1 MVGWLSSPPIFIEV
15 IRMEKM
21 AQIFTKKRLLLG
33 SLVIVI
39 ALILFVNP
47 RDEIAYRT
55 IDTTLETAND
65 YAPDSYRNVKTS
77 FPSNN
82 GEETFVFTANQYQE
96 GDLVDESSYGYD
108 EPLFDMREH
117 DEITLEVNVPRDGV
131 YNILIDY
138 VHNANNILPNEI
150 AVEVNDSFLYE
161 ESRIIK
167 LPSLWEFETDEFIL
181 DRYGNEV
188 LPNSIK
194 TNEIQSVRLRDT
206 TALNIDP
213 LLFPL
218 EAGDNTITITLK
230 TGSMFIGNISVL
242 PPLNTPSYEDYRNLH
257 TGELVNDQY
266 IIGASELDYKNNP
279 SIRLRTEND
288 PSAVT
293 FELDSLMLNAIDGY
307 SFRSGNDEIM
317 YEIEV
322 EESGYYY
329 LGIKYRQDYLMQMPV
344 FRELRINGEVP
355 FEEAKLLQFHYST
368 DYQNILFGDPEPYM
382 FYLESGTH
390 TLALRTVLE
399 PYRDVYQ
406 TMIGIMEEITD
417 LSLEIKKLTGNTSDR
432 YRSWDIKGY
441 IPDVEDR
448 FDEWIASLEAVSNH
462 LQSYSHHDNPGEIT
476 NIDLA
481 LDKLL
486 ELRENVNEIPSKMM
500 LLGDGNTS
508 ASQLLGS
515 SVQNFLENGL
525 DVQTLFV
532 SGDEDLP
539 RAEANFFRKTYVST
553 YRFFSSFTTADYQV
567 GNVGEDTLDVWVN
580 HPRQYIEI
588 MQMMIDS
595 GFTEE
600 TGIKVTLSLM
610 PDENKLILANAA
622 NYAPDVALG
631 VNHWIPYEF
640 AIRGASVDLRQFDG
654 YEETIEQF
662 SKGVMVPY
670 VFEEGMFGL
679 PETQNFWVTFYREDI
694 LNSLDIPVPDT
705 WNEVI
710 EILPELQRFDMNYYE
725 PLAFF
730 KGFKPFVA
738 TMPFI
743 YQFGGTLYSEDG
755 MTTAINTEE
764 TLEGMQMM
772 TDLFTVYNMPKEV
785 PNFYQ
790 HFRYGTMPI
799 GISDLGTYLQLTIA
813 APEIAG
819 KWSIAPHPGVLNEE
833 TGEVERWAASGAQA
847 SMILSASDQQQE
859 SWEFLEWWMST
870 EVQTNFALR
879 LQTTYGTEY
888 LWNTAN
894 LEAFQ
899 QLPLPQEHIDTIM
912 TQWEYALEAS
922 RIPGAYMVEREIS
935 NAWNTIVFDD
945 ANPRITLDEAT
956 KTANREILYKME
968 EFDYVVDGVIVK
980 PYRVPTIY
988 NIDYWLRGRG
998 DDD

>member
-1 MVGWLSSPPIFIEV
+1 
-15 IRMEKM
+15 
-21 AQIFTKKRLLLG
+21 
-33 SLVIVI
+33 
-39 ALILFVNP
+39 
-47 RDEIAYRT
+47 
-55 IDTTLETAND
+55 
-65 YAPDSYRNVKTS
+65 
-77 FPSNN
+77 
-82 GEETFVFTANQYQE
+82 
-96 GDLVDESSYGYD
+96 
-108 EPLFDMREH
+108 
-117 DEITLEVNVPRDGV
+117 
-131 YNILIDY
+131 
-138 VHNANNILPNEI
+138 
-150 AVEVNDSFLYE
+150 
-161 ESRIIK
+161 
-167 LPSLWEFETDEFIL
+167 
-181 DRYGNEV
+181 
-188 LPNSIK
+188 
-194 TNEIQSVRLRDT
+194 
-206 TALNIDP
+206 
-213 LLFPL
+213 
-218 EAGDNTITITLK
+218 
-230 TGSMFIGNISVL
+230 
-242 PPLNTPSYEDYRNLH
+242 
-257 TGELVNDQY
+257 
-266 IIGASELDYKNNP
+266 
-279 SIRLRTEND
+279 
-288 PSAVT
+288 
-293 FELDSLMLNAIDGY
+293 
-307 SFRSGNDEIM
+307 
-317 YEIEV
+317 
-322 EESGYYY
+322 
-329 LGIKYRQDYLMQMPV
+329 
-344 FRELRINGEVP
+344 
-355 FEEAKLLQFHYST
+355 
-368 DYQNILFGDPEPYM
+368 
-382 FYLESGTH
+382 
-390 TLALRTVLE
+390 
-399 PYRDVYQ
+399 
-406 TMIGIMEEITD
+406 
-417 LSLEIKKLTGNTSDR
+417 
-432 YRSWDIKGY
+432 
-441 IPDVEDR
+441 
-448 FDEWIASLEAVSNH
+448 
-462 LQSYSHHDNPGEIT
+462 
-476 NIDLA
+476 
-481 LDKLL
+481 
-486 ELRENVNEIPSKMM
+486 MM

-515 SVQNFLENGL
+515 AVQNFLENGL
-525 DVQTLFV
+525 DIQSVYA
-532 SGDEDLP
+532 SGDRDLP
-539 RAEANFFRKTYVST
+539 RPEANIFRKAYVST
-553 YRFFSSFTTADYQV
+553 YRFFASFSTQDYQV
-567 GNVGEDTLDVWVN
+567 GNVEGDTLDVWVN

-600 TGIKVTLSLM
+600 TGIDVKLSLM

-654 YEETIEQF
+654 YEETISQF
-662 SKGVMVPY
+662 SEGVMVPY

-694 LNSLDIPVPDT
+694 LESLDIPVPDT

-755 MTTAINTEE
+755 MTTAINSEE

-790 HFRYGTMPI
+790 HFRYGTMPV
-799 GISDLGTYLQLTIA
+799 GISDLATYLQLTIA

-833 TGEVERWAASGAQA
+833 TGEVERWAASGAQS
-847 SMILSASDQQQE
+847 SMILSASDQQE
-859 SWEFLEWWMST
+859 DAWKFLEWWMST

-894 LEAFQ
+894 LEAFA
-899 QLPLPQEHIDTIM
+899 QLPLPKEHIDTIL

-968 EFDYVVDGVIVK
+968 EFGYVEDGVIVR

-988 NIDYWLRGRG
+988 NIEYWLKGRG
-998 DDD
+998 QDD

>member
-1 MVGWLSSPPIFIEV
+1 
-15 IRMEKM
+15 MEKL
-21 AQIFTKKRLLLG
+21 AQIFTKKRLLIG

-47 RDEIAYRT
+47 RDEIAYRSF
-55 IDTTLETAND
+55 DTSLETASQ
-65 YAPDSYRNVKTS
+65 YSPEYYRNVKTT

-82 GEETFVFTANQYQE
+82 GEETFFFTASEYQDEATTDGSLYQYDGQ
-96 GDLVDESSYGYD
+96 
-108 EPLFDMREH
+108 LFDMREN
-117 DEITLEVNVPRDGV
+117 DEITLELNVERTGV
-131 YNILIDY
+131 YNIMIDY
-138 VHNANNILPNEI
+138 VHNTNNILPNEI
-150 AVEVNDSFLYE
+150 AVEVNGSFLFE

-167 LPSLWEFETDEFIL
+167 LPSLWAFESDEFIL

-194 TNEIQSVRLRDT
+194 TNEIQTLRLRDT

-218 EAGDNTITITLK
+218 EAGDNTITITLE
-230 TGSMFIGNISVL
+230 TGSMFVGNIRVL
-242 PPLNTPSYEDYRNLH
+242 PPEEVLTYEEYRAQH
-257 TGELVNDQY
+257 QGELVNDQLV
-266 IIGASELDYKNNP
+266 IGASELAYKNNP

-288 PSAVT
+288 PSAVS
-293 FELDSLMLNAIDGY
+293 FDKDSLKLNAIDGY
-307 SFRSGNDEIM
+307 SFRSGNDEIAF
-317 YEIEV
+317 EIEV
-322 EESGYYY
+322 EETGYYY
-329 LGIKYRQDYLMQMPV
+329 LGLKYRQDYLMQMPV
-344 FRELRINGEVP
+344 FRELSIDGEVP
-355 FEEAKLLQFHYST
+355 FEEAKLLQFHYT
-368 DYQNILFGDPEPYM
+368 GDYQNILFGDPNPYM
-382 FYLESGTH
+382 FYLEAGVH
-390 TLALRTVLE
+390 TLSLRTVLE

-406 TMIGIMEEITD
+406 TLVGIMEEITD
-417 LSLEIKKLTGNTSDR
+417 LSLEVKKLTGNTSDR
-432 YRSWDIKGY
+432 YRSWDIKSY

-448 FDEWIASLEAVSNH
+448 FDRWILSLEEISEY
-462 LQSYSHHDNPGEIT
+462 LRSYSYQDNPGEIT
-476 NIDLA
+476 NINLA
-481 LDKLL
+481 LDRLT
-486 ELRENVNEIPSKMM
+486 ELRENVDEIPNKMM

-508 ASQLLGS
+508 SSQLLGTA
-515 SVQNFLENGL
+515 VQHFLENGL
-525 DVQTLFV
+525 DIQTLYV
-532 SGDEDLP
+532 SGDEKLP
-539 RAEANFFRKTYVST
+539 NPEANIFTKMYVST
-553 YRFFSSFTTADYQV
+553 YRFFASFTTQDYQV
-567 GNVGEDTLDVWVN
+567 GDVEKDTLDVWVN

-600 TGIKVTLSLM
+600 TGINVKLSLM

-662 SKGVMVPY
+662 SKGVIVPY
-670 VFEEGMFGL
+670 VFEEGVFGL
-679 PETQNFWVTFYREDI
+679 PETQNFWVTYYREDI
-694 LNSLDIPVPDT
+694 LDALNIPVPDT
-705 WNEVI
+705 WTDVI

-743 YQFGGTLYSEDG
+743 YQFGGTLYSENG
-755 MTTAINTEE
+755 METAINTEE

-899 QLPLPQEHIDTIM
+899 QLPLPKEHIDTIM
-912 TQWEYALEAS
+912 AQWEYALEAS
-922 RIPGAYMVEREIS
+922 RIPGAYMVERVIS

-968 EFDYVVDGVIVK
+968 EFDYVVDGVIVR

-988 NIDYWLRGRG
+988 NIDYWLKGRG
-998 DDD
+998 QND